1 MIWFHVY
8 HDSLGQNRFYAPG
21 VGAPRIADNFGN
33 YAKIDNAH
41 NITPPSSLSSKGT
54 WVGVEENNN
63 TQIMTKELVENS
75 KHYFENYQLEFD
87 KQIDSNNYKT
97 KLEFREYLE
106 LLNQILFSGE
116 IFLDDKWNR
125 ENSFDYLNNK
135 FNNIIIKTNSN
146 K

>member
-1 MIWFHVY
+1 MK
-8 HDSLGQNRFYAPG
+8 N
-21 VGAPRIADNFGN
+21 
-33 YAKIDNAH
+33 
-41 NITPPSSLSSKGT
+41 T
-54 WVGVEENNN
+54 NNN
-63 TQIMTKELVENS
+63 TQIITKELVENS

-116 IFLDDKWNR
+116 IYLDDKWNR
-125 ENSFDYLNNK
+125 ENNFDYLNNK
-135 FNNIIIKTNSN
+135 FNIIIENSN

>member
-1 MIWFHVY
+1 MK
-8 HDSLGQNRFYAPG
+8 N
-21 VGAPRIADNFGN
+21 
-33 YAKIDNAH
+33 
-41 NITPPSSLSSKGT
+41 T
-54 WVGVEENNN
+54 NNN

-75 KHYFENYQLEFD
+75 KHYFENYQLEFN
-87 KQIDSNNYKT
+87 KQIELNNYKT

-135 FNNIIIKTNSN
+135 FNNIIEKSN
-146 K
+146 R